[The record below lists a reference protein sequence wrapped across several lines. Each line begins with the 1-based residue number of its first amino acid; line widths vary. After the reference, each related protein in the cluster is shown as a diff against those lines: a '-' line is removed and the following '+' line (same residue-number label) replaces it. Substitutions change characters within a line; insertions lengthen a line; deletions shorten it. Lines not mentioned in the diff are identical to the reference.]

1 MSDTNSEAPPA
12 KKGKKGLIL
21 MIAAALLVVGGG
33 GAGAWYFLQP
43 KPQAGSEPQQAQAKK
58 SRTFATLEPF
68 TVNLSDPGGERF
80 VQLSV
85 VLEMADASAS
95 NSVTASV
102 PAIRNAL
109 LLLLSTKSSQEL
121 LTVEG
126 KTQLASEIALA
137 AGEQLGW
144 KQPGAAKALKT
155 SAADKPAEKSEA
167 HVKPDAGGTGAK
179 EGKTVTQ
186 ASQARD
192 GPPNPVEG
200 VHFVQF
206 IVQ

>member
-1 MSDTNSEAPPA
+1 MSDTNGEAPPA
-12 KKGKKGLIL
+12 KKGKRGLLLI
-21 MIAAALLVVGGG
+21 IAGALLVVGGG
-33 GAGAWYFLQP
+33 GAAGWYLLQP
-43 KPQAGSEPQQAQAKK
+43 NPQAGAGPVQAQVKK

-80 VQLSV
+80 VQVSV

-95 NSVTASV
+95 NRVTASI

-109 LLLLSTKSSQEL
+109 LMLLSTKSSQDL
-121 LTVEG
+121 LTIEG

-137 AGEQLGW
+137 AGEELGW
-144 KQPGAAKALKT
+144 KAPARAKALKA
-155 SAADKPAEKSEA
+155 SSVDKPADDSAGASKSA
-167 HVKPDAGGTGAK
+167 KHDTPAGPVKAGN
-179 EGKTVTQ
+179 
-186 ASQARD
+186 D
-192 GPPNPVEG
+192 GPPNPVEN